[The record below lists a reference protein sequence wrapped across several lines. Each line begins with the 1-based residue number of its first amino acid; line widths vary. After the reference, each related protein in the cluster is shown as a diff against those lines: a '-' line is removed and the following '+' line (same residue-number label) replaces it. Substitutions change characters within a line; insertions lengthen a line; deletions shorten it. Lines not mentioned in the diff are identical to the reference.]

1 MKDNDAKK
9 ERQEKAKETLGNI
22 WQKTQDVSKR
32 AAQKAQEEAKKLAE
46 QMEQKKQEREQEKY
60 NPLSEKEFRSK
71 KFNIPN
77 IIAIVDEAPRRDI
90 PTCEGA
96 IGWRQMHKD
105 VEVLYI
111 YDEFV
116 PKCGLIFVPTQQV
129 NNVYC
134 VDNFDR
140 SKFINANYIFG
151 KATEEKV
158 AELEHVAYC
167 LGAKNCS
174 VEIVETDSQTKSAS
188 INVDIKIPKA
198 SANTSSGRSF
208 ESLNKQSGKTVTQ
221 FEGTREPTEPTLKW
235 FAHDDNITRLI
246 EMRCSDKNAIK
257 SKILELK
264 GSTSTTMSQKTAI
277 AVDNVLGKKL
287 KGGISAES
295 QVSKEQSRVL
305 IFEVEF

>member
-1 MKDNDAKK
+1 MKNEEVKK
-9 ERQEKAKETLGNI
+9 EKVEKTKETLGDI
-22 WQKTQDVSKR
+22 WKKTQDISKKV
-32 AAQKAQEEAKKLAE
+32 AKKAQDEAKKLSE

-60 NPLSEKEFRSK
+60 NPLTEKEFRSK
-71 KFNIPN
+71 KFNVPN
-77 IIAIVDEAPRRDI
+77 IIMIVDEAPRRDVQ
-90 PTCEGA
+90 TCAGA

-116 PKCGLIFVPTQQV
+116 SKCGLTFVPTQQV

-140 SKFINANYIFG
+140 SKFINVNYIFG
-151 KATEEKV
+151 KVTEEKI

-174 VEIVETDSQTKSAS
+174 VEIVETDSNKNSS
-188 INVDIKIPKA
+188 SVNVEIKIPKI
-198 SANTSSGRSF
+198 STNTSSGRSF
-208 ESLNKQSGKTVTQ
+208 ESLSKQSGKTVTK
-221 FEGTREPTEPTLKW
+221 FEGARDPIKPTLKW

-246 EMRCSDKNAIK
+246 EMRCSDSNAIK
-257 SKILELK
+257 SKVLELK
-264 GSTSTTMSQKTAI
+264 GSTSTAMSQMTAI